1 MAHDTSAPFRLPLDQ
16 VAEDQTF
23 NLRIF
28 YGDLDELAVRLITE
42 GQREPIT
49 VWDEG
54 GTYYV
59 VDGHRRRRAFARALH
74 LRIVAEDGKHL
85 VYEGDRPLCE
95 APGPAHPAYEPA
107 MVLCRLADGEGG
119 AADLFASRLAHHR
132 GQPFTRLERSLFLS
146 RLLRQRGAPAEP
158 LALKIGFPPDQI
170 AEARRLHSVDPRL
183 LEQVRL
189 GRLTQRLAL
198 RLLQAVPAID
208 QIARLKAARARAE
221 ADRRDQLLA
230 RDFDWRDD
238 AEGAESAGGNAP
250 GPASGP
256 LDPVHARFSE
266 LIARLGEAARAAPNP
281 TAEERLGTLLLIHR
295 YAVGQIAYE
304 RLEAHLFGRR

>member
-1 MAHDTSAPFRLPLDQ
+1 M
-16 VAEDQTF
+16 AEDQTF

-107 MVLCRLADGEGG
+107 DAPLPAGGRRG
-119 AADLFASRLAHHR
+119 AADLFASRLAHH
-132 GQPFTRLERSLFLS
+132 PAASRSPASNAASFS
-146 RLLRQRGAPAEP
+146 RLLRQ
-158 LALKIGFPPDQI
+158 
-170 AEARRLHSVDPRL
+170 
-183 LEQVRL
+183 
-189 GRLTQRLAL
+189 
-198 RLLQAVPAID
+198 
-208 QIARLKAARARAE
+208 
-221 ADRRDQLLA
+221 
-230 RDFDWRDD
+230 
-238 AEGAESAGGNAP
+238 
-250 GPASGP
+250 
-256 LDPVHARFSE
+256 
-266 LIARLGEAARAAPNP
+266 AAPRPNRWP
-281 TAEERLGTLLLIHR
+281 LKSD
-295 YAVGQIAYE
+295 
-304 RLEAHLFGRR
+304 FRRTRSPRPGGCNWSTPVCWSRSASDA